1 MDIDPN
7 ELNKSYG
14 GKGTEPAAA
23 AKSERPRTSSEHQQ
37 LNDLERRAIL
47 ETELSDRIKWFE
59 ENNRKPTP
67 DGKKEG
73 DEFKAKLA
81 RTEADIEGL
90 KRELNRMGPA
100 PAALSSAAPA
110 ESAAAKDGE
119 ATPAST
125 FSNGV
130 DPSQLTNSYADS
142 DSKGNEYQFWT
153 PERMAAAFGGTA
165 GALFGNPLKGD
176 PGSMAAI
183 LAERVMGAPS
193 GSVQRIYGAQNP
205 MDPRSVS
212 MQLAEE
218 YVAPVQQGALPTT
231 TASEPDLTPGEKWGS
246 KTGAGKGAGTVN
258 EVSSAYQR
266 AMSKGKS
273 SSKLDKLF
281 GIRMPG
287 EPASLADRL
296 IFRAKQAEA
305 AQAAAQVAAA
315 QAERD
320 SLTNEERQR
329 QEFERAQ
336 QERNRT
342 VNQVDQRQRR
352 AKALYDVQTGAVGKG
367 VNVLSGAFGARD
379 LYSGLTS
386 MFPKD
391 EATAEYGYAPN
402 ATNVPQTV
410 SGAAA
415 LYALRNPYVGLP
427 VAGSAQMFG
436 AGRDIS
442 REGKVT
448 PETGTRAVSGLGLA
462 AMPFFPYTGLAMQAP
477 AAWNA
482 MYELSKENPEWFKAA
497 TGIDA
502 FNSSKVDPKTLLP
515 TRP

>member
-1 MDIDPN
+1 MQIDPN
-7 ELNKSYG
+7 ELAISFG
-14 GKGTEPAAA
+14 GKAAAPAA
-23 AKSERPRTSSEHQQ
+23 AKSEHPRVEPEDQKAK
-37 LNDLERRAIL
+37 DLERRAIL
-47 ETELSDRIKWFE
+47 ETELAKKIAWLE
-59 ENNRKPTP
+59 ENNRKSTP
-67 DGKKEG
+67 GGKKEG
-73 DEFKAKLA
+73 DAFKAQLSRA
-81 RTEADIEGL
+81 ESDIESL

-100 PAALSSAAPA
+100 PAALPAAASAAAESDAAPA
-110 ESAAAKDGE
+110 EKTTLGE
-119 ATPAST
+119 I
-125 FSNGV
+125 
-130 DPSQLTNSYADS
+130 DPSELGGSYLEPEAES
-142 DSKGNEYQFWT
+142 NAYKFWT

-176 PGSMAAI
+176 PGSMAAR
-183 LAERVMGAPS
+183 LAERMMNAPS
-193 GSVQRIYGAQNP
+193 GSVQRMHNAQNP
-205 MDPRSVS
+205 MDPLSIS
-212 MQLAEE
+212 TQLAEE
-218 YVAPVQQGALPTT
+218 HVPPVRQGALPTT
-231 TASEPDLTPGEKWGS
+231 TASEPDLTPGEKWGL
-246 KTGAGKGAGTVN
+246 KTGYGKGAGTVN
-258 EVSSAYQR
+258 EASSAYQR
-266 AMSKGKS
+266 AVSKGKS

-287 EPASLADRL
+287 EPANLFDRML
-296 IFRAKQAEA
+296 FRAQQAEA
-305 AQAAAQVAAA
+305 AQEAARVAAA

-320 SLTNEERQR
+320 SLINEERQR
-329 QEFERAQ
+329 QEFNRAQ
-336 QERNRT
+336 QERNKI
-342 VNQVDQRQRR
+342 VNQVDKNQRQ
-352 AKALYDVQTGAVGKG
+352 AKALYDAQAGVVGKG
-367 VNVLSGAFGARD
+367 VNVLSGALGARD

-448 PETGTRAVSGLGLA
+448 PETGTRAISGLGLA

-482 MYELSKENPEWFKAA
+482 MYELSKENPAWFKAA

-502 FNSSKVDPKTLLP
+502 FDRSKVEPKTLLP
-515 TRP
+515 KRQ